1 MFPAGG
7 PGIALLILRISVSA
21 MLYLALKPQGWQ
33 MLALIAV
40 LSLLCWGL
48 FTPAVCV
55 VAALIIV
62 FHLPHAIDRQALD
75 FALLIPITAALGI
88 VGPGAY
94 SIDSRIFGRRL
105 LTPAAETL
113 AIDEESKRH

>member
-7 PGIALLILRISVSA
+7 PGIALLVLRISVSG

-33 MLALIAV
+33 TLALIAV
-40 LSLLCWGL
+40 LGLLCWGL

-62 FHLPHAIDRQALD
+62 FHLPHAIDLQALD
-75 FALLIPITAALGI
+75 FALLIPITAALAI
-88 VGPGAY
+88 LGPGAY
-94 SIDSRIFGRRL
+94 SIDSRLFGRRL
-105 LTPAAETL
+105 LTPASETL